1 MEQVSPD
8 EGGRRNVLIIDDE
21 PLFLRF
27 AAQAL
32 TSTGCS
38 VETATDAREGLQRF
52 EKSRFDAVVIDLL
65 LRETTGWE
73 VVAAVRGRDPAV
85 GTILISAL
93 AEELDEALARARG
106 FDLVLSKPVEADA
119 LREAVAEV
127 SRLRLA
133 RLATTAGE
141 G

>member
-32 TSTGCS
+32 TSAGYS
-38 VETATDAREGLQRF
+38 AETATDAREGLRRF
-52 EKSRFDAVVIDLL
+52 EKGRYDAVIIDLL
-65 LRETTGWE
+65 LREMTGWE
-73 VVAAVRGRDPAV
+73 VVEAVRDRDPAV
-85 GTILISAL
+85 GTILISAI
-93 AEELDEALARARG
+93 AEELDEGLARARG
-106 FDLVLSKPVEADA
+106 FDLVLSKPVKPDA

-127 SRLRLA
+127 SRLKLA
-133 RLATTAGE
+133 RLAAMAGE